1 MTGMTGIAGMTNVT
15 GVLTEAPASTTE
27 SVLRLA
33 DLITIDLTSLLLPP
47 ITFLVWRVQVR
58 RERRDR
64 TLDMFRMYESEVMK
78 QDRHDAWRYLSGE
91 TGPVVPLDELMHDP
105 DPVRL
110 NAYGACYGVLTFFAT
125 IHRLLRTRHLDIEL
139 VDELFESSRASWA
152 DAFQTSGSCTSDAGF
167 IREPM
172 SLVAREFRAT
182 WRRSGWW
189 ARAGRSDEQRDTS
202 IGGVVAAEPPPRPSP
217 DTEGQTE

>member
-1 MTGMTGIAGMTNVT
+1 MTGMTDVT
-15 GVLTEAPASTTE
+15 GGLMEVPASTTE

-64 TLDMFRMYESEVMK
+64 TLDMFRMYESEIMK

-91 TGPVVPLDELMHDP
+91 TGPVVPLNELMNDP

-152 DAFQTSGSCTSDAGF
+152 DALQTSGTCTSDDDF
-167 IREPM
+167 IRGPM
-172 SLVAREFRAT
+172 SLIVQEFRAT

-189 ARAGRSDEQRDTS
+189 ARAARTDGQRGTS
-202 IGGVVAAEPPPRPSP
+202 SGGVVAAKPPPPPSP
-217 DTEGQTE
+217 DVQGPTE